1 MSLHTATDELNL
13 RFAGDPDITW
23 PMATASLFNDTAM
36 SNEGVMDYDDW
47 ELGIELRFNVTAP
60 SISSNESFRSTR
72 PRTKK
77 FKDEPDL
84 LDAAVTWFTI
94 IMYETG
100 QTPPKFHAFEL
111 LWHFCTM
118 SYNWTVVDGEPKLDT
133 STYTKIVDRDETRF
147 YPNDTAYI
155 TLGSA
160 DKRDNFTIRRNT
172 TDRFLDIFDLA
183 DNNTRSNKLELF
195 LRARM
200 EYNITGR
207 DVPYHTQEKVHTIRQ
222 NLERMGHSVAAGM
235 TNT

>member
-1 MSLHTATDELNL
+1 MSLHNATDEVNL

-36 SNEGVMDYDDW
+36 SNKGVMDYDDW

-111 LWHFCTM
+111 LWHFCTI

-160 DKRDNFTIRRNT
+160 DKRDNFNIRRNT

-183 DNNTRSNKLELF
+183 DNNTRSNNLELF

-207 DVPYHTQEKVHTIRQ
+207 DVPYHTEEKVHTIRQ